1 MTWIMSD
8 FEMIAAGLR
17 FKDAWEAKTLG
28 GSVLA
33 DIDIVEFHE
42 AALGL
47 LVATDTKDL
56 QAALDVLARF
66 DPDSN

>member
-1 MTWIMSD
+1 MPHIK
-8 FEMIAAGLR
+8 MIAAGLR
-17 FKDAWEAKTLG
+17 FKDAWDARTLEG
-28 GSVLA
+28 NQLA

-47 LVATDTKDL
+47 MLATDTHDL
-56 QAALDVLARF
+56 QAALDVLAHF